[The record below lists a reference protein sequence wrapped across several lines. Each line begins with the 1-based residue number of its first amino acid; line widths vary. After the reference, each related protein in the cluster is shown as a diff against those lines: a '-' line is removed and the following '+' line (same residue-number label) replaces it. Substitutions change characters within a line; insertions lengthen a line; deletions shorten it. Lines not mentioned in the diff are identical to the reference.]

1 MLHKL
6 YYLSETRTSYDNWYI
21 VLVLNSYHKKGHRYS
36 GHSLDW
42 MYWNFTWFTKCHSR
56 RWRFFLNLFF

>member
-21 VLVLNSYHKKGHRYS
+21 VLVLNSYIKKAIDIQVIHWIGCT
-36 GHSLDW
+36 GISLDLQSVTPEDDDS
-42 MYWNFTWFTKCHSR
+42 F
-56 RWRFFLNLFF
+56 